1 MPHTAMQVLPPG
13 EFKNMIPQLLAI
25 YSKSFVPMTVTVACL
40 GSSVDFSTG
49 VQCALAVW
57 PWRSGVQIPPPR
69 LVGTCG
75 LISAYSEINISQAG
89 TKGPPLSSYICD
101 RPPDPGLRAPGRLVR
116 ASVGV
121 TDEAGTT
128 KSTRPQRTG
137 VARKIIGT
145 SPSTP
150 LLLPCTHTTRTVV

>member
-1 MPHTAMQVLPPG
+1 MRIG
-13 EFKNMIPQLLAI
+13 R
-25 YSKSFVPMTVTVACL
+25 VA
-40 GSSVDFSTG
+40 VE
-49 VQCALAVW
+49 VR
-57 PWRSGVQIPPPR
+57 RSNPLPPPR

-101 RPPDPGLRAPGRLVR
+101 RPPDPGLRASS
-116 ASVGV
+116 ATSVGI
-121 TDEAGTT
+121 TDEAGTI

>member
-1 MPHTAMQVLPPG
+1 
-13 EFKNMIPQLLAI
+13 
-25 YSKSFVPMTVTVACL
+25 
-40 GSSVDFSTG
+40 
-49 VQCALAVW
+49 VW

-145 SPSTP
+145 SPSIP
-150 LLLPCTHTTRTVV
+150 LLLPCTHTLHAL